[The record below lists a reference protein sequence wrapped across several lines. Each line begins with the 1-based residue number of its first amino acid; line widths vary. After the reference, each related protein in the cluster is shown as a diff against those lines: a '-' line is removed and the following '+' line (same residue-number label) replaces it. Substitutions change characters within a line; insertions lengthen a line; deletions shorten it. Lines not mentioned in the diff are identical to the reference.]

1 MLESLGGR
9 GLEGLSLEHLGRASL
24 VAHPGEDDCPQDSQ
38 LGCVCTVTASDAMA
52 LPGNQ
57 AEVRNTV
64 WAG

>member
-1 MLESLGGR
+1 MGGLGGTVP
-9 GLEGLSLEHLGRASL
+9 GASHPTSL